1 MFADRIIAAE
11 RDNRRDSSNRR
22 LSKQLLIKVKLLQ
35 CLEPGFACI
44 YRVARGYV
52 FAVGILTRNGN

>member
-1 MFADRIIAAE
+1 MLADKIIAADRE
-11 RDNRRDSSNRR
+11 NSRDSSNHR
-22 LSKQLLIKVKLLQ
+22 LSKQLLLNLKLLQ

-52 FAVGILTRNGN
+52 LAVDILTRKGN